1 MDSLNLAW
9 WRMHNL
15 GLTSEPFDDPE
26 AALRHL
32 TAVQSQDY
40 RPATWSLAHR
50 VNGADYTSLDQLFD
64 DGRILRTHVLRP
76 TWHFALAEDIRL
88 LLQVTGPRVQISCRS
103 RYKSNGVDA
112 ALFNQCNQQIDDLL
126 SGHNHLTRPEIRQ
139 HLLEQGIELDTAQ
152 MNCVMIDAELE
163 GIICSGRRR
172 GKDQT
177 YALLDERAPDV
188 RTLDPDEALAELTLR
203 YFTARGPATIND
215 FRSWGSMT
223 ISQIKR
229 GIDLLGTELQSIEI
243 DGLSHWYVI
252 DPPASLPELPHATLL
267 QRYDEYMMG
276 YLESRGVIDLA
287 GRYADLNPDRMS
299 GNPLFIDSQIVGHW
313 RRTPTTSRAKV
324 QIEPLIDLAPPVLAA
339 IEAEAARFGAFLGL
353 DASVEVK

>member
-1 MDSLNLAW
+1 
-9 WRMHNL
+9 MHNL
-15 GLTSEPFDDPE
+15 GLTADPFESPE
-26 AALRHL
+26 AALRWL

-40 RPATWSLAHR
+40 RPATWSLGHR
-50 VNGADYTSLDQLFD
+50 VDDTDHTSLDQLFD

-88 LLQVTGPRVQISCRS
+88 LLQVTGPRVQIASRS

-112 ALFNQCNQQIDDLL
+112 ALINQCNQHVVDLL
-126 SGHNHLTRPEIRQ
+126 SGHNHLTRPEIQQ
-139 HLLEQGIELDTAQ
+139 HLQEQGIELDTAQ
-152 MNCVMIDAELE
+152 MNCVMLDAELE
-163 GIICSGRRR
+163 GIVCSGRRR

-177 YALLDERAPDV
+177 YALLDERAPED
-188 RTLDPDEALAELTLR
+188 RQLDPDEALAELTRR

-229 GIDLLGTELQSIEI
+229 GIDLLGSELKSIEV
-243 DGLSHWYVI
+243 DGLTHWHVI
-252 DPPASLPELPHATLL
+252 DPPASPPELPHVALL

-313 RRTPTTSRAKV
+313 RRTPSTSRAKI

-339 IEAEAARFGAFLGL
+339 IEAEAARYGAFLGL
-353 DASVEVK
+353 EAMVEVK